1 MAYIDFAYYTSVYGD
16 INEPVFNRLVWD
28 AESKVDN
35 ATTGIDGVR
44 KLETAFPTSAGDAER
59 VKRCV
64 AKLVNL
70 MYQVET
76 AEQSASRVQTENGVR
91 GGVISS
97 ISAGNES
104 ISYATGG
111 ATMAEK
117 AVTDR
122 SVLDR
127 SCRDTIREYLSGVTD
142 ANGVNLLYM
151 GEYPRG

>member
-1 MAYIDFAYYTSVYGD
+1 MAYIDFAYYTSLYGD
-16 INEPVFNRLVWD
+16 IPQATFNRLVWG
-28 AESKVDN
+28 AETKINN
-35 ATTGIDGVR
+35 ATTGVDGVG
-44 KLETAFPTSAGDAER
+44 KLKTAFPTDTDDIER
-59 VKRCV
+59 IKRCV

-70 MYQVET
+70 MHQVET
-76 AEQSASRVQTENGVR
+76 AEQSASRVATENGVR

-127 SCRDTIREYLSGVTD
+127 ACFDTIREYLSGTTD

-151 GEYPRG
+151 GAYPRR